1 MTIGAVIL
9 AAGSGSRWEGPD
21 HKLVHPFR
29 GKPLISW
36 SLEAPLEAD
45 FDEFIVITGSANLTS
60 LIPEKYTSRYLEKSS
75 TEWKNN
81 A

>member
-29 GKPLISW
+29 GKPLVSW

-60 LIPEKYTSRYLEKSS
+60 LIPEKYTEVHLSLIHI
-75 TEWKNN
+75 
-81 A
+81 